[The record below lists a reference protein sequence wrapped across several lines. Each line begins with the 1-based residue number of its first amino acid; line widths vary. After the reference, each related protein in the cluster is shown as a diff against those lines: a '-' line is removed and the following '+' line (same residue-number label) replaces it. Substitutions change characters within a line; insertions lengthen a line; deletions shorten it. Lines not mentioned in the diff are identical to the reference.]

1 MLKKILVL
9 WKLELTKLYINK
21 LVNVPTILNNLKTKV
36 DDSDDGELKAVPIDL
51 TKLIAD
57 EKVVKEQ
64 CTTN

>member
-1 MLKKILVL
+1 M
-9 WKLELTKLYINK
+9 TKLYINK

-57 EKVVKEQ
+57 QKVVKEQ